1 METPHSFTPYPPTN
15 GNLSPPGPFSTP
27 HRDVSVPPSTPLST
41 LHQFDSPDL
50 MTSLRYSTNNSHP
63 ALPVHQSADFRVS
76 ASHGQVDGPHGS
88 CIMQASEDHL
98 TRYQNAPFLL
108 LKQQVDTLQRRLFEL
123 ETENRVYK
131 QNYDDIISKLPQ
143 LLGMDPNESI
153 KAQPAHTFLQGR
165 IVLGLG
171 WDFLKPITPHG
182 VQLMWW
188 DSSRSKEMRT
198 MNSGG
203 KPGQHSEEVNVGQQ
217 YLEDENGMVISGRVA
232 KDVRNRMRACIH
244 SLIWSGQATP
254 TETHLGHEAR
264 MYTSV
269 FKSSSTE
276 GAAPKKRKQTQVTDT
291 VNKRAKLDE
300 TASPVYSSTS
310 MPDSRATSTTPAPSL
325 PQTLLTLLP
334 PLSPPPLFGLDSSL
348 SSGMLTLSPSFLSAP
363 SLPPLPAIS
372 AVPAGPPAISTSIT
386 ISAAPAPAHTAS
398 AALALSAVLDAAPA
412 ISAALAR
419 AAAQAVGAAPA
430 AARTAGAMH
439 TVSTAPAVSTAPT
452 NFTAPASAPAISTAL
467 TVSAEGVVGATPAA
481 THTAGAA
488 CTVSAAPVASAAPI
502 ASTVRVASTVH
513 VASTIPAVSAAPT
526 NFTAPASTPA
536 ISTALTISAAPG
548 IGAAPT
554 ATHTAGAACTVSAAP
569 VASTARTD
577 SIASAAAPAI
587 ATAITVSAA
596 PAGAAVPTAVCT
608 SIPEQPSGGP
618 PKPRT
623 IVPVRTPF
631 STLRR
636 RSTRNGAATEVQDGV
651 GQFDSELAASMT
663 TSPDGSP
670 SLPPDA
676 QASGGDPEPTPKAS
690 GGQTARRRIPKE
702 YELARLAYQEGIAS
716 EKNLYLKR
724 LLDEDP
730 DLSMTY
736 GEFQEAFK
744 NISDDLR
751 KELNDAKCEAL
762 RAKRA
767 KPVIP

>member
-1 METPHSFTPYPPTN
+1 M
-15 GNLSPPGPFSTP
+15 LSM
-27 HRDVSVPPSTPLST
+27 
-41 LHQFDSPDL
+41 Q
-50 MTSLRYSTNNSHP
+50 
-63 ALPVHQSADFRVS
+63 
-76 ASHGQVDGPHGS
+76 GS

-123 ETENRVYK
+123 ETENRIYK
-131 QNYDDIISKLPQ
+131 QNYNNIISKLPQ
-143 LLGMDPNESI
+143 LLGMDPDESI

-171 WDFLKPITPHG
+171 WDFLKPITLHG

-188 DSSRSKEMRT
+188 DSSRSKEMRM

-217 YLEDENGMVISGRVA
+217 YLEDKNGMVISGRVM

-244 SLIWSGQATP
+244 SLIWSGQAAP
-254 TETHLGHEAR
+254 TETHLGHEACAYLHVMMAR
-264 MYTSV
+264 GFEFMCYCDNGTWKTDALLRQMYTSV

-276 GAAPKKRKQTQVTDT
+276 
-291 VNKRAKLDE
+291 E
-300 TASPVYSSTS
+300 TEANTGYGHYSSS
-310 MPDSRATSTTPAPSL
+310 SSR
-325 PQTLLTLLP
+325 
-334 PLSPPPLFGLDSSL
+334 
-348 SSGMLTLSPSFLSAP
+348 MLTLSPSFLGAP
-363 SLPPLPAIS
+363 SPPPSPAIS
-372 AVPAGPPAISTSIT
+372 AVPAGPPTISTSVT
-386 ISAAPAPAHTAS
+386 ISAAPAPTHTAS
-398 AALALSAVLDAAPA
+398 AALALSAALDTAPT

-430 AARTAGAMH
+430 AAHTACATH
-439 TVSTAPAVSTAPT
+439 TVSTVPAISTAPTDFTVPASAPAISTTLTVSAAGIVSATPAATHTAGVACTVSAAPVASTTPIASTIRVASTVHVASTVPAVSAAPT

-467 TVSAEGVVGATPAA
+467 T
-481 THTAGAA
+481 
-488 CTVSAAPVASAAPI
+488 
-502 ASTVRVASTVH
+502 
-513 VASTIPAVSAAPT
+513 
-526 NFTAPASTPA
+526 
-536 ISTALTISAAPG
+536 ISAAPG
-548 IGAAPT
+548 IGAMPT

-569 VASTARTD
+569 VASTTHTD
-577 SIASAAAPAI
+577 SIASTAAPAI

-596 PAGAAVPTAVCT
+596 PAGAAIPTAACT

-636 RSTRNGAATEVQDGV
+636 CSTRNGAATEVQDGV
-651 GQFDSELAASMT
+651 GQFDSEPAASMT

-670 SLPPDA
+670 SLSPDA

-716 EKNLYLKR
+716 EKCFRRNLYLKR

-751 KELNDAKCEAL
+751 KELNDAK
-762 RAKRA
+762 RFVPRYN
-767 KPVIP
+767 I